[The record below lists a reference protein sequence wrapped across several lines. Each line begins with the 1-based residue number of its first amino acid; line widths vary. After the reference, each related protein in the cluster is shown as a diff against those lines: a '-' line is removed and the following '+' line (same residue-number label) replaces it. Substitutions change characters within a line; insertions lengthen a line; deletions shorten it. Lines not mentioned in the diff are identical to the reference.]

1 MFDYSWIGD
10 YPALPTEETCGLV
23 DELRKNDTQ
32 ELRDKII
39 LGNARLVLF
48 KASAYVKLYRQTL
61 HLKDDMVSAGFV
73 GLINAVNFLADPE
86 VSHTESPSGLL
97 SLFIHRQ
104 IGCLIEQNNLIMIP
118 LRTKIRNN
126 LKEIKVN
133 SFTDHDYN
141 PPRNDCSDDLR
152 EVIYN
157 LTETEYER
165 QILSLREAGY
175 IDLEISERLDLP
187 ASTINLIRRELFNK
201 FKALQNG

>member
-1 MFDYSWIGD
+1 MFKWIED
-10 YPALPTEETCGLV
+10 YPALPTEETCRLV
-23 DELRKNDTQ
+23 DKLRKNDTQ

-48 KASAYVKLYRQTL
+48 KAGAYVGFYRQTL

-86 VSHTESPSGLL
+86 VSHTESPSGLM
-97 SLFIHRQ
+97 SLFIHRE
-104 IGCLIEQNNLIMIP
+104 IGQLIEKSNLITMP
-118 LRTKIRNN
+118 QRTKVRNN

-133 SFTDHDYN
+133 SFSEHDYDLPHN
-141 PPRNDCSDDLR
+141 NCSDDLR

-165 QILSLREAGY
+165 QILSLRESGFT
-175 IDLEISERLDLP
+175 DLEISQRIDLP
-187 ASTINLIRRELFNK
+187 PSTVNLIRRELFNQ
-201 FKALQNG
+201 FKALVR